1 MGHRAVCR
9 RPRGRRARGESVRCC
24 RSAISRPEHSF
35 RHGTLSGSLAPG
47 PDPPDRGGGRLPRRK
62 RAAPAQP
69 PVTLLPVLPIRDTV
83 LFPHVVS
90 PLFVDRDRSLK
101 AIDAA
106 MAGDRSIIVVSQRSS
121 ETQRPGEDDLFTIG
135 TEAIVGRV
143 LKMPD
148 GTTSI
153 LVQGQRRVR
162 IEGIAQEEPFIQA
175 LAVPLE
181 EPPAAGEDLEAL
193 SRAVLSMYEKITK
206 LSRTI
211 PEDHYVAAMNID
223 EPGWLADFVVSDL
236 EISVF
241 QRQDV
246 LETLDPIERLHKS
259 SVFLAKE
266 LDVLELQSKIHSQVQ
281 QEVDKNQR
289 EYFLREQLKAIQKE
303 LGESDVMTRDI
314 ARLREKIEESGMP
327 ADVRTRAG
335 EELDRLAAMPT
346 MSPEV
351 GMVRSYL
358 DWLASLPWSQQTED
372 QLDLDHASQ
381 VLDANHYG
389 LPKVKERILEF
400 LAVRKLAVEG
410 QRSPVLCFVGPPGV
424 GKTSLGRSIA
434 QAMGRKFVRIS
445 LGGIRDEAEIRGH
458 RRTYIGALPGRILQ
472 TMKTA
477 GTVNPVFVLD
487 EIDKIGADFRG
498 DPSAALLEV
507 LDPEQN
513 SAFSDHYL
521 DVPYD
526 LSKVMFITTANY
538 LDPVP
543 PALRDRTEVIELPG
557 YIEEEK
563 VQIARRFLVP
573 KQIAENGLKDHAPH
587 FSDAA
592 LRRLIRQY
600 TREAGVRNLERE
612 IGAICRKIARR
623 VASGQK
629 GPSAVAPSAL
639 ESYLGPIRFHHTLAE
654 ERDEIGVATGVAWT
668 PVGGDV
674 MTVEVSLVEGKGN
687 LSTTGQ
693 LGDVM
698 KESAQAAWSY
708 ARSRAR
714 DLGLAEGFYEKLDV
728 HIHVPAGAIPKDGPS
743 AGITMAT
750 ALISALT
757 RVTACREVAMT
768 GEITLRGRVLP
779 VGGIREKVL
788 AAHRAGIKTFILPED
803 NMKDL
808 AEVPT
813 DVKRQLNFV
822 PVKTMDAVLPIA
834 LNEMSPALRA
844 VEPRAATS

>member
-1 MGHRAVCR
+1 MVHCSSILLHCAS
-9 RPRGRRARGESVRCC
+9 P
-24 RSAISRPEHSF
+24 
-35 RHGTLSGSLAPG
+35 TGSEAA
-47 PDPPDRGGGRLPRRK
+47 LPRRK
-62 RAAPAQP
+62 KAAPAQEP
-69 PVTLLPVLPIRDTV
+69 ALVLPILPIRDTV

-90 PLFVDRDRSLK
+90 PLFIDRDRSLK
-101 AIDAA
+101 AVDAA
-106 MAGDRSIIVVSQRSS
+106 MAAERMIVVVSQKSS
-121 ETQRPGEDDLFTIG
+121 ETQRPGSDDLFAIG

-162 IEGIAQEEPFIQA
+162 IQSLLQEDPFLQA
-175 LAVPLE
+175 EVVPLE
-181 EPPAAGEDLEAL
+181 EQQAGGQDLEAL
-193 SRAVLSMYEKITK
+193 IRAVLSMYEKITK
-206 LSRTI
+206 LNRSL
-211 PEDHYVAAMNID
+211 PDDHYVAAMNID
-223 EPGWLADFVVSDL
+223 EPGWLADFVVSDM
-236 EISVF
+236 EIPVAP
-241 QRQDV
+241 RQDL
-246 LETLDPIERLHKS
+246 LETLDPVERLHKA

-266 LDVLELQSKIHSQVQ
+266 LDVLELQNKIHSQVQ

-303 LGESDVMTRDI
+303 LGEADAVSRDI
-314 ARLREKIEESGMP
+314 AKLRERIEAAGMP
-327 ADVRTRAG
+327 PDVKVRAE
-335 EELDRLAAMPT
+335 EELERLAAMPA

-358 DWLASLPWSQQTED
+358 EWLANLPWSHQTED
-372 QLDLDHASQ
+372 QLELKHAAV

-389 LPKVKERILEF
+389 LARVKERILEY

-434 QAMGRKFVRIS
+434 QAIGRKFVRIS

-477 GTVNPVFVLD
+477 GTINPVFVLD
-487 EIDKIGADFRG
+487 EIDKIGVDFRG

-513 SAFSDHYL
+513 YAFSDHYL

-543 PALRDRTEVIELPG
+543 PALRDRMEVIELPG

-563 VQIARRFLVP
+563 LQIARRFLVP
-573 KQIAENGLKDHAPH
+573 KQIAENGLKSCAPR
-587 FSDAA
+587 FSDTAI
-592 LRRLIRQY
+592 RTVIRQY
-600 TREAGVRNLERE
+600 THEAGVRNLERE

-623 VASGQK
+623 VADGTR
-629 GPSAVAPSAL
+629 GPSSVAGTSI
-639 ESYLGPIRFHHTLAE
+639 EQYLGPVRFHKTLAE
-654 ERDEIGVATGVAWT
+654 ETDEIGVATGVAWT
-668 PVGGDV
+668 PAGGDV
-674 MTVEVSLVEGKGN
+674 MTVEVSLVEGKGT
-687 LSTTGQ
+687 LQTTGQ
-693 LGDVM
+693 LGEVM

-714 DLGLAEGFYEKLDV
+714 DLGLPEGFYDKQDI

-757 RVTACREVAMT
+757 RAPARRDVAMT

-803 NMKDL
+803 NRKDL
-808 AEVPT
+808 AEVPN
-813 DVKRQLNFV
+813 DVKRQMRFV
-822 PVKTMDAVLPIA
+822 PVKLMDAVLPIA
-834 LNEMSPALRA
+834 LGEVEASLRA
-844 VEPRAATS
+844 V